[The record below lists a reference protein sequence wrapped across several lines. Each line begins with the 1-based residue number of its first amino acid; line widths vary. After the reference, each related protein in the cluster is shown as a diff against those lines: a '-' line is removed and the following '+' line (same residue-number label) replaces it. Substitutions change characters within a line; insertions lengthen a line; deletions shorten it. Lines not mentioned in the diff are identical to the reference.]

1 MATNTR
7 AISAEGR
14 VRSMIKWYDRIGNTI
29 QMNVNGEW
37 INGKI
42 VEGYR
47 THDGCVNMETDT
59 GRKIGCGAS
68 MEGVSFKKCNDS
80 LGDLQTNADRIRSM
94 SDEELAEFLCK
105 VKSDYQWADHE
116 FPSEEEC
123 GEWEEW
129 LQSEVEE

>member
-1 MATNTR
+1 
-7 AISAEGR
+7 
-14 VRSMIKWYDRIGNTI
+14 MIKWYDRIGNTI

-94 SDEELAEFLCK
+94 SDEELADFIEMKQFFALANNGT
-105 VKSDYQWADHE
+105 DG
-116 FPSEEEC
+116 EEYTLK
-123 GEWEEW
+123 W
-129 LQSEVEE
+129 LQSEAEE

>member
-1 MATNTR
+1 
-7 AISAEGR
+7 
-14 VRSMIKWYDRIGNTI
+14 MIKWYDRIGNTI